1 VSAPQQAVRQ
11 AQAQQPAGLILDRRY
26 STTRVAD
33 LMELTKPRITF
44 LVLVTTLVGFYM
56 GSRDGMNL
64 LLLFHTILGTGLV
77 ASGASA
83 LNQYFERH
91 LDARMV
97 RTRNRPLPDGR
108 LSPNEALLFSAVIA
122 SAGVG
127 YLLYFVNGLTALL
140 GAATLAG
147 YVLVYTPLKTRTALC
162 TLIGAFPGA
171 APPVMGWTAARGEVD
186 AVALSL
192 FAILFLWQM
201 PHFFAIAWIFTEDY
215 TRAGFSIHVSGE
227 RTGRQIIFFCCALI
241 PISILPTVF
250 GLTGMTYMVG
260 AVLLGFI
267 YLGYGSAVALFR
279 SNTYAH
285 RLLRISVL
293 YLPALLVLMMLDKV

>member
-1 VSAPQQAVRQ
+1 MEVTPLELTRRRVRI
-11 AQAQQPAGLILDRRY
+11 G
-26 STTRVAD
+26 D
-33 LMELTKPRITF
+33 LVELTKPRITF
-44 LVLVTTLVGFYM
+44 LVLITTLVGFYM
-56 GSRDGMNL
+56 GSRDGLNL

-83 LNQYFERH
+83 LNQYLERD
-91 LDARMV
+91 LDARMT

-108 LSPNEALLFSAVIA
+108 LVPNEALIFSGLISA
-122 SAGVG
+122 AGVI
-127 YLLYFVNGLTALL
+127 YLMVFVNFLTGLI
-140 GAATLAG
+140 GAATLFS
-147 YVLVYTPLKTRTALC
+147 YVLVYTPLKTRTTLC

-215 TRAGFSIHVSGE
+215 TRAGFSIHGSGE
-227 RTGRQIIFFCCALI
+227 RTGRQIIMYCCALI
-241 PISILPTVF
+241 PISVLPTFF
-250 GLTGMTYMVG
+250 GLTGMAYLLG
-260 AVLLGFI
+260 AILFGFI
-267 YLGYGSAVALFR
+267 YLGYGFAVALFR
-279 SNTYAH
+279 SNTHAH

-293 YLPALLVLMMLDKV
+293 YLPALLLLMMLDKI